1 MRWPDLKYL
10 RPVGR
15 GALWGLALVLAAIL
29 INVLAVRLLG
39 DVQAWSTWLR
49 DHTLG
54 LLLWRLGL
62 YAALIYGW
70 WRMRARL
77 LRREPQSRQRLRR
90 AEAAGI
96 AALVLLELSN
106 ALSGSEAP

>member
-1 MRWPDLKYL
+1 MRWPDLKLL
-10 RPVGR
+10 RPLER
-15 GALWGLALVLAAIL
+15 GALWALGLVLTVIL

-39 DVQAWSTWLR
+39 DVQAWNAWLR
-49 DHTLG
+49 DHALS

-70 WRMRARL
+70 WRMRTQL
-77 LRREPQSRQRLRR
+77 LRREPESRQPLRR

-96 AALVLLELSN
+96 AAQVLLEVSYN
-106 ALSGSEAP
+106 LSGSGAL